1 METTLIVCDFC
12 SKQLKINGV
21 FVPDVQD
28 MITLHTLHKGIVH
41 SCGSCA
47 KIYETAYGE
56 VLDKV
61 QKGVNFTVT
70 YRMLIVNAIMEVSED
85 DVKKHFGTNGLELK
99 HKLIEDLQKE

>member
-21 FVPDVQD
+21 FVPDVND
-28 MITLHTLHKGIVH
+28 MVTINTLYRGTVH
-41 SCGSCA
+41 SCGACA

-70 YRMLIVNAIMEVSED
+70 YRMLIVNAIMEVSDED
-85 DVKKHFGTNGLELK
+85 VQKHFGTNGLEVK
-99 HKLIEDLQKE
+99 KNLIEDLQKE